1 MRNQFQKHIDQHKE
15 LMKEIN
21 KSIKDFEAKIN
32 DLRDALD
39 EASAQTKQANN
50 LNKDN
55 TVILDDLKVT
65 RG

>member
-32 DLRDALD
+32 DLQDALG

-55 TVILDDLKVT
+55 IVILDDLKVT
-65 RG
+65 SV